1 MDATQPLA
9 QDLTRLVG
17 PFDLASST
25 AHQDFLYWW
34 RRGAKLLRL
43 PQLQPR
49 QDRHWEVPEIEDA
62 QLPRMLKALHAL
74 DEPRQA
80 LLLTMLG
87 LAGFKRSAWLHQE
100 AGLEFGQLA
109 ACRLGHDVF
118 QVMVGLLAN
127 HRETPNH

>member
-9 QDLTRLVG
+9 QELVRVCG

-49 QDRHWEVPEIEDA
+49 QDRHWEVPDIDDD
-62 QLPRMLKALHAL
+62 QLPQMLKALHAL

-87 LAGFKRSAWLHQE
+87 LAGFKRSAWLSQE

>member
-9 QDLTRLVG
+9 QDLARLVG

-49 QDRHWEVPEIEDA
+49 PGPSLGSPRDRGRPAAADA
-62 QLPRMLKALHAL
+62 ESAARPGRAPPGAAAN
-74 DEPRQA
+74 DARPGRVQA
-80 LLLTMLG
+80 LG
-87 LAGFKRSAWLHQE
+87 WLHQE